1 MAIDVSLLVSLLN
14 LFGFGGIVGALIFS
28 WWKSNQEFIRIKN
41 CILLE
46 LKGNLEIAKQIV
58 SSMDAHTFPAPL
70 LREEAWHILMSSEQI
85 KKFGGQRVEDPILE
99 LGYIYRKISLINQT
113 ILSRSSLVFGA
124 IRASR
129 QYDEILNGV
138 DASIK
143 YHTEEIVRLYERDES
158 CFLQK
163 DIVKA
168 FRDMA
173 LGKNEEAN
181 RIIKRQATQ

>member
-1 MAIDVSLLVSLLN
+1 MDIEISLVISLLN
-14 LFGFGGIVGALIFS
+14 LLGFGAIVSALFVS
-28 WWKSNQEFIRIKN
+28 WWKSKQEFIRIKN

-46 LKGNLEIAKQIV
+46 LKDNLEIAKQIV
-58 SSMDAHTFPAPL
+58 SSMDAHTFPTPL

-99 LGYIYRKISLINQT
+99 LGYIYRKVSLINQT
-113 ILSRSSLVFGA
+113 ILSRQSLIFSA
-124 IRASR
+124 IRASS
-129 QYDEILNGV
+129 QYDKILNEV

-168 FRDMA
+168 FRDLA
-173 LGKNEEAN
+173 LGKNKEAN
-181 RIIKRQATQ
+181 RIIERQATQ